1 MSTRGRQALEA
12 LLVGSASVG
21 IGQGLLLALAPLT
34 RAASDG
40 VDADGVAL
48 LAPDSRTYLGLAGD
62 EDWLARTPWN
72 RVLLI
77 GLLRLGA
84 SLGDAATFLVIVQTL
99 LLVVASALAH
109 HMAARVGG
117 RAAGIL
123 GASVVAVNPLTAQW
137 VRFVLSETL
146 FFALVLIALFA
157 ADRILR
163 GAGGRTAIPLLLGA
177 ALLAT
182 FLRPNGILVLGS
194 ALTVITIASTTRRRH
209 LALLSVLVWI
219 GVAGGL
225 VLGLEAAGQP
235 AERELA
241 AQLHAGVVVEGT
253 PDVEVRIAMPS
264 PNDPEDVS
272 NAAALRYV
280 AGAPVAVARLAVS
293 RIVVEMAQVRSHYP
307 LPVNV
312 GVGAVMALLAVATI
326 VGARAAAART
336 LVRAAVI
343 LGTPIMLLVGATFAT
358 PEGRYGW
365 GALVLSAPL
374 AGIGAAR
381 ILARVSGGRRRRQ
394 SADGPGIA
402 R

>member
-1 MSTRGRQALEA
+1 MSTRGRQVLEA
-12 LLVGSASVG
+12 LLVGAVSVG
-21 IGQGLLLALAPLT
+21 AGQGVLLALAPFT

-40 VDADGVAL
+40 VDAEGVAL

-84 SLGDAATFLVIVQTL
+84 SLGDAATFLVIMQTL
-99 LLVVASALAH
+99 LLVVASALVH

-117 RAAGIL
+117 RVAGIL
-123 GASVVAVNPLTAQW
+123 GASVVAMNPLTAQW

-157 ADRILR
+157 ADRVLR
-163 GAGGRTAIPLLLGA
+163 GAGGRTAVPVLLGA

-194 ALTVITIASTTRRRH
+194 ALTVLAIVSTTRRRH
-209 LALLSVLVWI
+209 LALLSVLVWV
-219 GVAGGL
+219 GVAAGL

-253 PDVEVRIAMPS
+253 PDVEVRIAMP
-264 PNDPEDVS
+264 PPDDPEDVS

-293 RIVVEMAQVRSHYP
+293 RIVVEVVQVRSHYP

-312 GVGAVMALLAVATI
+312 GVGAMMTLLAVATI
-326 VGARAAAART
+326 VGARASAART
-336 LVRAAVI
+336 LVHAAMV
-343 LGTPIMLLVGATFAT
+343 LGAPIMLLVGATFAT

-374 AGIGAAR
+374 AGLGARR
-381 ILARVSGGRRRRQ
+381 ILARVSGGPRRRQ
-394 SADGPGIA
+394 SPDGPGTA

>member
-62 EDWLARTPWN
+62 EDWFTHTPWN
-72 RVLLI
+72 RLLLI
-77 GLLRLGA
+77 GLLRLGTT
-84 SLGDAATFLVIVQTL
+84 LGDAATFLVIMQTL
-99 LLVVASALAH
+99 LLVVASALVH
-109 HMAARVGG
+109 HMGARLGG
-117 RAAGIL
+117 RASGIL

-157 ADRILR
+157 ADRVLR
-163 GAGGRTAIPLLLGA
+163 GAGGPTAGPLLLGA

-194 ALTVITIASTTRRRH
+194 ALAVIAIASTTRRRH
-209 LALLSVLVWI
+209 LALLSVLVWV

-264 PNDPEDVS
+264 PKDPEDVS

-280 AGAPVAVARLAVS
+280 AEAPVAVAKLAVS

-307 LPVNV
+307 MPVNV
-312 GVGAVMALLAVATI
+312 GVGAMMALLAIATI

-336 LVRAAVI
+336 LAHAAIV
-343 LGTPIMLLVGATFAT
+343 LGAPIMLLVGATFAT

-381 ILARVSGGRRRRQ
+381 ILARISGGRRRRQ
-394 SADGPGIA
+394 SADGPGTA